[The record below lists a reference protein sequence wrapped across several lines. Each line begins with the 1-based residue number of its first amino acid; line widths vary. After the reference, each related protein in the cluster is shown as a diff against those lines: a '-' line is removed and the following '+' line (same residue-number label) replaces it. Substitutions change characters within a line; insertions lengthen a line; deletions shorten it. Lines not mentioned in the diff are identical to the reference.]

1 MVIKFMIYF
10 SIICYKI
17 NSYLDAFL
25 TWSKECKSF
34 VFLIVI
40 FIFIIDKCGTD
51 VGTYAAIS
59 ILSILLTIAIGVIV
73 LQRRQF
79 HSSLIKRQ
87 NKEDLQKQIQDKS
100 RNDTQYYDNVTAL
113 DEHQYIS
120 IDSKHQV
127 SHYHNMP

>member
-1 MVIKFMIYF
+1 MVLKFMIYF

-25 TWSKECKSF
+25 TLSKECKSF
-34 VFLIVI
+34 VF

-59 ILSILLTIAIGVIV
+59 ILSFLLTIAVGVIV
-73 LQRRQF
+73 LQRR
-79 HSSLIKRQ
+79 HMPSPLIKRQ
-87 NKEDLQKQIQDKS
+87 NKEDMQKQIQDKS
-100 RNDTQYYDNVTAL
+100 RNDTQYYDNITAL

>member
-1 MVIKFMIYF
+1 M
-10 SIICYKI
+10 
-17 NSYLDAFL
+17 
-25 TWSKECKSF
+25 
-34 VFLIVI
+34 
-40 FIFIIDKCGTD
+40 
-51 VGTYAAIS
+51 GTYAAIS